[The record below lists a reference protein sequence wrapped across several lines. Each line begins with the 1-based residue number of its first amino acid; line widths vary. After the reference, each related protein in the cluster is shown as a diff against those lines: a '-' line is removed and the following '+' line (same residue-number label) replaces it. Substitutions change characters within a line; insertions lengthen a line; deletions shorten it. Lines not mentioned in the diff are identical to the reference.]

1 MSLAEYIPAAN
12 RSMVCI
18 IQIETLAAVNN
29 AEEIAKVPGIDC
41 LFVGLTDLS
50 VDLGCPGDYT
60 NVAVEAALDRVLRAA
75 QANGVPVGL
84 PITDPSLAAS
94 YHQRGATLFAT
105 TDRSFV
111 TSGATHWMRN
121 ITPRQ

>member
-1 MSLAEYIPAAN
+1 MSLGEYIPAAN

-18 IQIETLAAVNN
+18 IQVETLTAVNN
-29 AEEIAKVPGIDC
+29 VDEIAKVSGIDC

-50 VDLGCPGDYT
+50 VDLGCPGEYT
-60 NVAVEAALDRVLRAA
+60 NAKVEAALDHVLRAA
-75 QANGVPVGL
+75 KANGVPVGV
-84 PITDPSLAAS
+84 PITDPSLAVW

-111 TSGATHWMRN
+111 TTGVSHWMRN
-121 ITPRQ
+121 IAPRQ